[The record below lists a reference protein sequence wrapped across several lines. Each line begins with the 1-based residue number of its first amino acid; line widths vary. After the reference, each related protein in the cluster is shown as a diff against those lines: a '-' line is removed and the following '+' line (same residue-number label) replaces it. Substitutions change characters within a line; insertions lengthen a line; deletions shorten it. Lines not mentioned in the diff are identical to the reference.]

1 MISVLEL
8 LQVCLPLFTVSGN
21 VESMKYCVYYSSSF
35 TNLILWFELFKN
47 VARHDV
53 LGFSNWLGIPSC
65 VIGDVPVIG
74 VHLGTSWGCW
84 CVFLCVSSLLIVIR
98 SGTCGWSSR
107 TLNISCFPGWEQ
119 NYLCQRFINNS
130 RFLLYCGSHPPWAV
144 CNWWVLTLRLCNEK

>member
-1 MISVLEL
+1 MWNRWNIV
-8 LQVCLPLFTVSGN
+8 FTIPARSLTLYSGL
-21 VESMKYCVYYSSSF
+21 SCSKMW
-35 TNLILWFELFKN
+35 L
-47 VARHDV
+47 RHDV

-84 CVFLCVSSLLIVIR
+84 CVFLCVSLLLIVIR

-107 TLNISCFPGWEQ
+107 TLNISCFPGWEH

-130 RFLLYCGSHPPWAV
+130 RFQLYCGSHPPWAV